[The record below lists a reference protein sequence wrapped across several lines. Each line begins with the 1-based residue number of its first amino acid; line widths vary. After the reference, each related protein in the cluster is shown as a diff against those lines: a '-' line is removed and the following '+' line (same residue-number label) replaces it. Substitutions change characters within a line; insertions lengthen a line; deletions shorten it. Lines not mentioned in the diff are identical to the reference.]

1 MAGFARWKRAMS
13 VLFAGLLLAST
24 TLPAQAALVG
34 TDTVLNEARADADRT
49 ELIQMLQGDE
59 VRDRLEAMGV
69 DPANAEERVQRMTD
83 AELAQLQQ
91 HMDEAPAGGDALG
104 VALTV
109 FIVFVITDVI
119 GATDIFPFIRSV
131 D

>member
-1 MAGFARWKRAMS
+1 MS

>member
-1 MAGFARWKRAMS
+1 MASSARWKRLMS
-13 VLFAGLLLAST
+13 MFCAALLLASA

-49 ELIQMLQGDE
+49 ELVQMLQRDE

-69 DPANAEERVQRMTD
+69 DPANAEQRVERMTD

-131 D
+131 N